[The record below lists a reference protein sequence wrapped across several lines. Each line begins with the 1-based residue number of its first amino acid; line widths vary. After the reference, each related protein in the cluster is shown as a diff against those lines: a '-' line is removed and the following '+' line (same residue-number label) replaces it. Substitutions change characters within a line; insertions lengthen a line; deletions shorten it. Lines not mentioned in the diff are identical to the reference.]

1 MRRLSLTLLAAGAV
15 LMGAAPHA
23 HAQFFNLTTDFQTP
37 AGVHVVNAFST
48 DGLSALGIND
58 IAITGVYA
66 PPGAVTVPLYTFAT
80 NSQVAAPNGGTT
92 TAGIYN
98 LPYRVAVTIVP
109 ANAAGTPL
117 AGYSAITQYVT
128 GTITGQLVQ
137 NVNTLVNTYDNVVS
151 TPSGQAEVFDYVFSA
166 AGLPN
171 VNLQLRALAGQ
182 AASQGAPGF
191 FNGGSPTPK
200 AGGATAA
207 IAGTP
212 EPGTWAMFVGMSMSG
227 ALIARRRLRRK

>member
-1 MRRLSLTLLAAGAV
+1 LAAGAV

-23 HAQFFNLTTDFQTP
+23 HAQFFNMTTDFQTP

-58 IAITGVYA
+58 VAITGVYA
-66 PPGAVTVPLYTFAT
+66 PPAAVTVPLYSFAT
-80 NSQVAAPNGGTT
+80 NSQISDPVGGGTG

-98 LPYRVAVTIVP
+98 LPYRIAVTIVP
-109 ANAAGTPL
+109 SNAAGTPL

-128 GTITGQLVQ
+128 GTITGQLTQ
-137 NVNTLVNTYDNVVS
+137 GTNTLINTYNNVVS
-151 TPSGQAEVFDYVFSA
+151 TPSGQAEVFNYVFSA
-166 AGLPN
+166 AGLPTMN
-171 VNLQLRALAGQ
+171 FQLRALAGQ

-200 AGGATAA
+200 AGGATGAV
-207 IAGTP
+207 AGTP
-212 EPGTWAMFVGMSMSG
+212 EPGAWAMFVGMSMSG
-227 ALIARRRLRRK
+227 ALVARRRMRRK